1 MKSTAVVR
9 QDGSGHRAASA
20 WSALGVPHPDAP
32 WGDIE
37 EYALACAPEAGRAEL
52 AHMASAARR
61 VWTRYRQLPQGVEE
75 LRACLFFEQRRWHLF
90 GAEPDGPAR
99 AYASALVLGIGLAV
113 HATAEPTE
121 PGLDG
126 DCAEAG

>member
-1 MKSTAVVR
+1 M
-9 QDGSGHRAASA
+9 
-20 WSALGVPHPDAP
+20 VPHPDAP

-37 EYALACAPEAGRAEL
+37 EFALACAPEAGRAEL
-52 AHMASAARR
+52 AHMASRARR
-61 VWTRYRQLPQGVEE
+61 AWTRYRQLPQGVEE

-99 AYASALVLGIGLAV
+99 AYASALVLAIGIA
-113 HATAEPTE
+113 
-121 PGLDG
+121 G